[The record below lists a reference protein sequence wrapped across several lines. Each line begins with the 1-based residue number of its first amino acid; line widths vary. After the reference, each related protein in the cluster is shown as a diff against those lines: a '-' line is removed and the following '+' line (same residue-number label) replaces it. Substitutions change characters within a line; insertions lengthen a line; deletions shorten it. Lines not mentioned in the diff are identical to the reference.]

1 MKKINTKN
9 EIYAIGCTTLTIYKY
24 VALALAVFYL
34 GAFISSGLIFLVKG
48 TSIENGLLA
57 RLYEMITYY
66 SNNDAINA
74 IKLVGKTNTK
84 FALLLYSFAYSLH
97 YGLIYVMI
105 YRFKE
110 IFKSIVID
118 KVFTSKNISV
128 LYETIKL
135 ALFTSFAQPVI
146 MLINIII
153 THVFLNFSSFD
164 FSGIMFLFVAV
175 LLYMVLVSGYN
186 IDKKRNEYDLELE
199 DYRAQISDLEI
210 EKLKLKTQEEKQEA
224 KEETKETTTKRR
236 RRRRKKPATGSSK
249 VK

>member
-48 TSIENGLLA
+48 ISIENGLLA

-66 SNNDAINA
+66 SNNEAVNA

-110 IFKSIVID
+110 IFKSIVND

-146 MLINIII
+146 MLINIIT

-210 EKLKLKTQEEKQEA
+210 EKLKLKTQEEK
-224 KEETKETTTKRR
+224 EETKETTTKRR

>member
-34 GAFISSGLIFLVKG
+34 GAFLSSGLIFLAKG

-57 RLYEMITYY
+57 RLYELITYY
-66 SNNDAINA
+66 SNNEAVNA

-110 IFKSIVID
+110 IFKSIVND
-118 KVFTSKNISV
+118 KVFTSKNINV

-146 MLINIII
+146 MLINIIT

-210 EKLKLKTQEEKQEA
+210 EKLKLKTKEEKQEV

>member
-9 EIYAIGCTTLTIYKY
+9 EIYSIGCTTLTIYKY

-66 SNNDAINA
+66 SNNEAVNA

-110 IFKSIVID
+110 IFKSIVND

-146 MLINIII
+146 MLINIIT

-210 EKLKLKTQEEKQEA
+210 EKLKLKTQEEK
-224 KEETKETTTKRR
+224 EETKETKNKRR

>member
-34 GAFISSGLIFLVKG
+34 GAFLSSGLIFLVKG

-57 RLYEMITYY
+57 RLYDLITYY

-97 YGLIYVMI
+97 YGLIYVMV

-110 IFKSIVID
+110 IFKSIVND
-118 KVFTSKNISV
+118 KVFTSKNINV

-146 MLINIII
+146 MLINIIT

-210 EKLKLKTQEEKQEA
+210 EKLKLKTQEEKQEV
-224 KEETKETTTKRR
+224 KRW
-236 RRRRKKPATGSSK
+236 ASSSILLEAM
-249 VK
+249 

>member
-34 GAFISSGLIFLVKG
+34 GAFLSSGLIFLVKG

-66 SNNDAINA
+66 SNNEAVNA

-110 IFKSIVID
+110 IFKSIVND

-146 MLINIII
+146 MLINIIT

-210 EKLKLKTQEEKQEA
+210 EKLKLKTQDEKQEA

>member
-66 SNNDAINA
+66 SNNEAVNA

-110 IFKSIVID
+110 IFKSIVND

-146 MLINIII
+146 MLINIIT

>member
-1 MKKINTKN
+1 MKI
-9 EIYAIGCTTLTIYKY
+9 
-24 VALALAVFYL
+24 
-34 GAFISSGLIFLVKG
+34 
-48 TSIENGLLA
+48 LL
-57 RLYEMITYY
+57 
-66 SNNDAINA
+66 
-74 IKLVGKTNTK
+74 
-84 FALLLYSFAYSLH
+84 
-97 YGLIYVMI
+97 LIYVMI

-110 IFKSIVID
+110 IFKSIVND

-146 MLINIII
+146 MLINIIT

-210 EKLKLKTQEEKQEA
+210 EKLKLKTQEEK
-224 KEETKETTTKRR
+224 EETKETTTKRR

>member
-1 MKKINTKN
+1 M
-9 EIYAIGCTTLTIYKY
+9 
-24 VALALAVFYL
+24 
-34 GAFISSGLIFLVKG
+34 
-48 TSIENGLLA
+48 
-57 RLYEMITYY
+57 
-66 SNNDAINA
+66 
-74 IKLVGKTNTK
+74 
-84 FALLLYSFAYSLH
+84 
-97 YGLIYVMI
+97 
-105 YRFKE
+105 
-110 IFKSIVID
+110 
-118 KVFTSKNISV
+118 

-146 MLINIII
+146 MLINIIT

-210 EKLKLKTQEEKQEA
+210 EKLKLKTQEEKQEV